1 MSKLI
6 NLDFIMF
13 RKPGDPS
20 AQRYM
25 VSFYCDKPYEK
36 DGVELIS
43 LYVRG
48 NNYRN
53 MFYYKKSVYVLIWF

>member
-1 MSKLI
+1 MNLNFKMLI
-6 NLDFIMF
+6 F
-13 RKPGDPS
+13 RKHGDPS

-25 VSFYCDKPYEK
+25 VSFYCDKPFEK

-48 NNYRN
+48 NIYSL
-53 MFYYKKSVYVLIWF
+53 FYYYYYWNVY

>member
-1 MSKLI
+1 LDLI
-6 NLDFIMF
+6 IF

-48 NNYRN
+48 KFYNN
-53 MFYYKKSVYVLIWF
+53 VLLLLNEC

>member
-1 MSKLI
+1 MKFHKNTKTIHFDLKMMI
-6 NLDFIMF
+6 F

-25 VSFYCDKPYEK
+25 VSFSCDKPFEK
-36 DGVELIS
+36 DGIELIS

-48 NNYRN
+48 
-53 MFYYKKSVYVLIWF
+53 II

>member
-1 MSKLI
+1 MLI
-6 NLDFIMF
+6 F

-25 VSFYCDKPYEK
+25 VSFYCDKPFEK
-36 DGVELIS
+36 DGIELVS

-48 NNYRN
+48 NIYNYIC
-53 MFYYKKSVYVLIWF
+53 YC